1 MPALPKTVNSSA
13 NFDLPTLP
21 NAVQLPNLALLAVFA
36 YNCAVFNFMRLPMYR
51 KLVLFT
57 CLLAFCAVVLSAY
70 ARLSDA
76 GLGCANWPACYE
88 ENALKERQPL
98 QADAPRGHTS
108 WQWKLHSQ
116 VVQLLGMLAIA
127 VCGLAWKK
135 RKASRQSPLLPT
147 LLVGLMVFMAV
158 FGIFAFAYLPRP
170 VIVSVHL
177 VGGVAMLIL
186 LAWIALR
193 QLAQPAAV
201 DSGAAQKW
209 RGLAWLGI
217 ALLLVQIMLGGWVS
231 SNFAALACTGFP
243 LCQGALLPPM
253 DFSYS
258 LDHSGLPLSAERL
271 TAIHW
276 MHRAGA
282 LLTVAYLGWL
292 AFRIMAVQGLRNIG
306 KAVLGLI
313 MLQFALGIANVLL
326 GLPLLVAVLHNAVA
340 MLLLVALVALSFR
353 LRKA

>member
-1 MPALPKTVNSSA
+1 
-13 NFDLPTLP
+13 
-21 NAVQLPNLALLAVFA
+21 
-36 YNCAVFNFMRLPMYR
+36 MYL
-51 KLVLFT
+51 KLVLAT
-57 CLLAFCAVVLSAY
+57 LVLAFCAVVLSAY
-70 ARLSDA
+70 ARLADA

-88 ENALKERQPL
+88 ENALKERQPP
-98 QADAPRGHTS
+98 QAGAARGHTS

-116 VVQLLGMLAIA
+116 VVQLLGLLSIA

-135 RKASRQSPLLPT
+135 RKALRQSPLLQT
-147 LLVGLMVFMAV
+147 LLLGLMVFMAA
-158 FGIFAFAYLPRP
+158 FGILAFAYLTRP

-177 VGGVAMLIL
+177 AGGVAMLML

-193 QLAQPAAV
+193 QLAAADAV
-201 DSGAAQKW
+201 DPSAAQKW
-209 RGLAWLGI
+209 RGLAWLGM

-258 LDHSGLPLSAERL
+258 LDHSGLPLSAEKL

-276 MHRAGA
+276 MHLAGA
-282 LLTVAYLGWL
+282 LLVVAYLGWL
-292 AFRIMAVQGLRNIG
+292 AFKIMAVKGLSNIG
-306 KAVLGLI
+306 KVVLGLVA
-313 MLQFALGIANVLL
+313 LQFALGIANVLL

>member
-1 MPALPKTVNSSA
+1 
-13 NFDLPTLP
+13 
-21 NAVQLPNLALLAVFA
+21 
-36 YNCAVFNFMRLPMYR
+36 MYL
-51 KLVLFT
+51 KLVLVT
-57 CLLAFCAVVLSAY
+57 CVLAFCAVVLSAY

-88 ENALKERQPL
+88 ENALKEKQPP
-98 QADAPRGHTS
+98 QASAAQSGTGRGHTS

-116 VVQLLGMLAIA
+116 VVQLLGILSIA

-135 RKASRQSPLLPT
+135 RRELRQSPLLPT
-147 LLVGLMVFMAV
+147 LLVGLMVFLAA
-158 FGIFAFAYLPRP
+158 FGIWAFAHLPRP

-177 VGGVAMLIL
+177 AGGIAMLML

-193 QLAQPAAV
+193 QMAPPAAV
-201 DSGAAQKW
+201 DSGEAQKW
-209 RGLAWLGI
+209 RGLSWLGI

-258 LDHSGLPLSAERL
+258 LDHSGLPLSIERL
-271 TAIHW
+271 TVIHW
-276 MHRAGA
+276 IHRFGA
-282 LLTVAYLGWL
+282 LLTIVYLGWL
-292 AFRIMAVQGLRNIG
+292 SFRIMAVKGLRNIG
-306 KAVLGLI
+306 KAILGLVV
-313 MLQFALGIANVLL
+313 LQFVLGIANVLL
-326 GLPLLVAVLHNAVA
+326 SLPLLVAVLHNAVA

-353 LRKA
+353 LRRT